1 MKLMLAAVPTMM
13 LGTELISVSRPP
25 TLVSKPSTSRNP
37 SSLSFRSSLLSDTA
51 VSDPTMI
58 IAVTLFN
65 TALNTTVMTPYS
77 QSSRTGSPP
86 DALVS
91 RIAIQVKSP
100 ERDVTS
106 TNRLAPKMIVITP
119 QSIAGM

>member
-1 MKLMLAAVPTMM
+1 
-13 LGTELISVSRPP
+13 
-25 TLVSKPSTSRNP
+25 
-37 SSLSFRSSLLSDTA
+37 
-51 VSDPTMI
+51 MI

-100 ERDVTS
+100 EREVTS